1 VKVESGEQ
9 QWSQYHKNA
18 TFHDPMTFF
27 QRGSMSG
34 PQQLPPSQPMSAS
47 ETQSSVFSNRSL
59 RQLGL
64 FFGGAAFFGLA
75 SVITRRSLVR
85 RYKATVPKFFQQ
97 SNRPNGKVD
106 GAIEAFEALTIATVN
121 VFSLSIM
128 FTGGMLWAFD
138 ISSLED
144 MRRKLR
150 GGLGIGG
157 EGRENA
163 AEEEMEEWLAT
174 VLARKDEKERQKNTT
189 KDESGR

>member
-1 VKVESGEQ
+1 MSRQ
-9 QWSQYHKNA
+9 QQI
-18 TFHDPMTFF
+18 PP
-27 QRGSMSG
+27 
-34 PQQLPPSQPMSAS
+34 PQSLSAP
-47 ETQSSVFSNRSL
+47 EPQSSVFSRRSL

-64 FFGGAAFFGLA
+64 FLGGAAFFGLA

-85 RYKATVPKFFQQ
+85 RYKASAPKFFQQ
-97 SNRPNGKVD
+97 SNRPNAEVD
-106 GAIEAFEALTIATVN
+106 GAMEAFEALTIATVN

-128 FTGGMLWAFD
+128 FTGGTLWAFD

-150 GGLGIGG
+150 GGPGIDG

-174 VLARKDEKERQKNTT
+174 VLARKDEKERQKQAI
-189 KDESGR
+189 KDVPSR

>member
-1 VKVESGEQ
+1 
-9 QWSQYHKNA
+9 
-18 TFHDPMTFF
+18 MTFF
-27 QRGSMSG
+27 QRGTMSG
-34 PQQLPPSQPMSAS
+34 PQKAPPPQPMSAS
-47 ETQSSVFSNRSL
+47 ETPASVFSKRSL

-64 FFGGAAFFGLA
+64 FFGGAAFFGVA

-85 RYKATVPKFFQQ
+85 RYNATLPKFFQQ
-97 SNRPNGKVD
+97 SNRPNTEVD
-106 GAIEAFEALTIATVN
+106 GAVEAFEALTIATVN

-138 ISSLED
+138 ISSLAD

-150 GGLGIGG
+150 GGLEIDG

-174 VLARKDEKERQKNTT
+174 VLARKDEKERQKHVS
-189 KDESGR
+189 KDGPSG

>member
-1 VKVESGEQ
+1 
-9 QWSQYHKNA
+9 
-18 TFHDPMTFF
+18 
-27 QRGSMSG
+27 MSG
-34 PQQLPPSQPMSAS
+34 QHQIPPSQPISTP
-47 ETQSSVFSNRSL
+47 ETTSSVFSKRSL

-64 FFGGAAFFGLA
+64 FFGGAAFFGFA

-85 RYKATVPKFFQQ
+85 RYKTTVPKFFQQ
-97 SNRPNGKVD
+97 SNRPNAEVD
-106 GAIEAFEALTIATVN
+106 GAMEAFEALTIATVN
-121 VFSLSIM
+121 VFSLSMM

-150 GGLGIGG
+150 GELGIDG

-174 VLARKDEKERQKNTT
+174 VLARKDEKERQKQA
-189 KDESGR
+189 KKEGPSR

>member
-1 VKVESGEQ
+1 VSGQ
-9 QWSQYHKNA
+9 SQ
-18 TFHDPMTFF
+18 M
-27 QRGSMSG
+27 
-34 PQQLPPSQPMSAS
+34 PPSQSMSTPEA
-47 ETQSSVFSNRSL
+47 QSSVFSRRSL

-64 FFGGAAFFGLA
+64 FFGGAAFFGFA

-97 SNRPNGKVD
+97 SNRPNAEVN
-106 GAIEAFEALTIATVN
+106 GAMEAFEALTIATVN

-150 GGLGIGG
+150 GGLGRDG

-174 VLARKDEKERQKNTT
+174 VLARKDEKERQKEAT
-189 KDESGR
+189 KNVRSR

>member
-1 VKVESGEQ
+1 
-9 QWSQYHKNA
+9 
-18 TFHDPMTFF
+18 
-27 QRGSMSG
+27 MSG
-34 PQQLPPSQPMSAS
+34 PQQIPPLQPTSAS
-47 ETQSSVFSNRSL
+47 ETSASIFSKRSL

-64 FFGGAAFFGLA
+64 FFGGAAFYGLA
-75 SVITRRSLVR
+75 SIITRRSLVR

-97 SNRPNGKVD
+97 SNRPNAEVN
-106 GAIEAFEALTIATVN
+106 GAMEAFEALTIATVN

-150 GGLGIGG
+150 GGLGIDG
-157 EGRENA
+157 ERRENA

-174 VLARKDEKERQKNTT
+174 VLARKDEKERQKKAT
-189 KDESGR
+189 KDESSR